1 MTKAGNPMNFRQL
14 ECFREIMT
22 TGTVTG
28 AAKALG
34 ISQPSASSLIA
45 NLERELG
52 FALFRRTRGRL
63 APTPEAHYLSSDVE
77 RTLDS
82 VELTA
87 QRARQIRD
95 QTFGNLVI
103 AAYPDIA
110 IDFLPRV
117 VSRFRAGRPELRVT
131 VLARRSEM
139 MRGLLTTQ
147 LYDLAIVET
156 SIDHPSVQMEEFSFR
171 CVCAVPRDHALAGRS
186 SVGPDELDGMPFISL
201 LPEHAVHSQ
210 TGQAFLS
217 RNARWNVVIETQT
230 MESVCAYIRHGAGV
244 GLIDPLTAR
253 RHRDGGID
261 FVEFEPGVTFTVA
274 LLFPRDRQRSAI
286 LEGFMRAFRSYLM
299 ESK

>member
-1 MTKAGNPMNFRQL
+1 MNFRQL
-14 ECFREIMT
+14 ECFREIMI

-52 FALFRRTRGRL
+52 FALFRRARGRL
-63 APTPEAHYLSSDVE
+63 VPTPEAHYLSSDIE

-95 QTFGNLVI
+95 RTRGNLVI

-110 IDFLPRV
+110 IDFLPRI
-117 VSRFRAGRPELRVT
+117 VSRFRDGRPDLRVT

-139 MRGLLTTQ
+139 MQGLLPTQ

-156 SIDHPSVQMEEFSFR
+156 PFDHPSVEIEEFGFR
-171 CVCAVPRDHALAGRS
+171 CVCAVPRDHPLAGAET
-186 SVGPDELDGMPFISL
+186 VGPGDFEATPFVTL
-201 LPEHAVHSQ
+201 LPEHAVHAR
-210 TGQAFLS
+210 TERAFAA
-217 RNARWNVVIETQT
+217 RNAVWDIAIETQT

-244 GLIDPLTAR
+244 GLVDPLTAR
-253 RHRDGGID
+253 RHRGAGIA
-261 FVEFEPGVTFTVA
+261 FSRFEPAVTFTVA
-274 LLFPRDRQRSAI
+274 LLLPRDRQRSAI
-286 LEGFMRAFRSYLM
+286 LEEFLRELKADLATLI
-299 ESK
+299 

>member
-1 MTKAGNPMNFRQL
+1 MNFRQL

-34 ISQPSASSLIA
+34 ISQPSASSLVA

-52 FALFRRTRGRL
+52 FALFRRIRGRL
-63 APTPEAHYLSSDVE
+63 VPTPEAHYLSSDVE

-82 VELTA
+82 VELTS

-117 VSRFRAGRPELRVT
+117 VSRFRAGRPALRVT

-139 MRGLLTTQ
+139 MQGLLQTQ

-156 SIDHPSVQMEEFSFR
+156 PIDHPSVEIEEFEFR
-171 CVCAVPRDHALAGRS
+171 CVCAVPGDHPLAGRAT
-186 SVGPDELDGMPFISL
+186 VGPEELDGTPFISL

-210 TGQAFLS
+210 TERAFLF

-230 MESVCAYIRHGAGV
+230 MESVCAYIRHGAGI
-244 GLIDPLTAR
+244 GLVDPLTAR
-253 RHRDGGID
+253 HNRDGDID
-261 FVEFEPGVTFTVA
+261 FIEFEPHVIFKVA
-274 LLFPRDRQRSAI
+274 LLLPRDRQRSAI
-286 LEGFMRAFRSYLM
+286 LKGFMRALQSDLM
-299 ESK
+299 R

>member
-1 MTKAGNPMNFRQL
+1 
-14 ECFREIMT
+14 MT

-34 ISQPSASSLIA
+34 ISQPSASGLIA

-52 FALFRRTRGRL
+52 FPLFRRVRGRL
-63 APTPEAHYLSSDVE
+63 APTPEAHYLSSDIE

-110 IDFLPRV
+110 VDFLPRI

-139 MRGLLTTQ
+139 MQGLLTTQ

-156 SIDHPSVQMEEFSFR
+156 PVDHPSVRIEEFAFR
-171 CVCAVPRDHALAGRS
+171 CVCAVPRDHALSGRR
-186 SVGPDELDGMPFISL
+186 SVRPEELDGTPFISL

-210 TGQAFLS
+210 TERAFLS
-217 RNARWNVVIETQT
+217 RNARWNVAVETQT

-244 GLIDPLTAR
+244 GLVDPLTAR
-253 RHRDGGID
+253 HHRDGDIA
-261 FVEFEPGVTFTVA
+261 FLEFEEGVTFKVA
-274 LLFPRDRQRSAI
+274 LLLPRDRQRSAI
-286 LEGFMRAFRSYLM
+286 LEGFVRALKSDLM
-299 ESK
+299 ALK